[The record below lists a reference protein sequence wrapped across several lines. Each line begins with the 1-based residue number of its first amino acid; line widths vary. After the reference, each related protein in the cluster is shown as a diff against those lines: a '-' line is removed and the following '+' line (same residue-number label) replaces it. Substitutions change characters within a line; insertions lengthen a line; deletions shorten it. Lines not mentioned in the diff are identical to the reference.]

1 MRRTTADTRV
11 PPAARPPQRPAGFTL
26 VELLV
31 VIGIIAL
38 LISILLPTLNKARR
52 SANNVQCMSNMRQ
65 VALAMLGYSNANHG
79 VLIPMRITG
88 ATTTYPYGFYWANEL
103 VQQHYITA
111 PNAVLSPTAANFNQN
126 SAFRCPEGTAD
137 MHLALGAIGGAGEE
151 PLCPTDARNNA
162 GFVDNLALDPITGVL
177 DFGIAAWYL
186 PVCGG
191 TGASNQYPTP
201 TTSVS
206 RVTPFVWL
214 ESDADVANPLY
225 HRSLSQVYKGAEM
238 VMLVEANQYNW
249 IKKGTAPHYLN
260 RLAARHGKQTTDG
273 TNAFTNFAFFD
284 GHVAPY
290 ATQPL
295 DANYLDTYTTGYTHA
310 TTFFLN
316 KQN

>member
-1 MRRTTADTRV
+1 MSQPHAHARRHS
-11 PPAARPPQRPAGFTL
+11 GFTL

-38 LISILLPTLNKARR
+38 LISILLPALNKAKR

-65 VALAMLGYSNANHG
+65 IAMAMLGYSNANHG
-79 VLIPMRITG
+79 ILIPMRITA
-88 ATTTYPYGFYWANEL
+88 ATTAYPYGFYWANEL
-103 VQQHYITA
+103 VNEHYITA
-111 PNAVLSPTAANFNQN
+111 PNAVLSPTVANLNQN

-137 MHLALGAIGGAGEE
+137 MHLSLSAIGGAGEE
-151 PLCPTDARNNA
+151 PSYPADVKNNVGYVDPAATDPA
-162 GFVDNLALDPITGVL
+162 TGTL
-177 DFGIAAWYL
+177 DFGIATWYV

-191 TGASNQYPTP
+191 TGTSNQYPTP

-225 HRSLSQVYKGAEM
+225 HRTLSQIYKGSEM

-249 IKKGTAPHYLN
+249 IKKSTTTGVHLLN
-260 RLAARHGKQTTDG
+260 RLAARHGQKTNDG
-273 TNAFTNFAFFD
+273 TNAYANFAFFD
-284 GHVAPY
+284 GHVAPF

-295 DANYLDTYTTGYTHA
+295 DLNYLDTYTTGYTHA